1 MKAHIALAVLVS
13 LIGTSALAQGLSGAV
28 LPCKKVGTVNL
39 NSIGADIATA
49 VVRTLVGTV
58 IDTAVAYLD
67 DPKVA
72 KYEVVV
78 PVDDAN
84 SLTDGTKCIY
94 ISSAQLTPDLEAP
107 KIQGKPL
114 YESSSLEG
122 VDLFIKFQISK
133 SAAATAAGSHPLRA
147 GILAWKY
154 KNFLSD
160 NCPFLRQCSKRDV
173 VMKLGFMLPA
183 ASANNTTHTSEP
195 FGFTIVNATAAE
207 VQNAVQ
213 LESGGVVTL
222 PWTTSSELQGPINIR
237 FELIETSQPNAFT
250 KALAAAVKAQKGV
263 IQDTVENKIKGLSDQ
278 VAAAAA
284 QPRVTEAAKAF
295 DNYKTAYDVA
305 LATRVAYEIADANQ
319 RKVLAAQ
326 YEIQRRS
333 AKLAETLGKA
343 AFRLADLDWPTGGLG
358 DLPAI

>member
-1 MKAHIALAVLVS
+1 MKAYIAWILLTS
-13 LIGTSALAQGLSGAV
+13 LIGSSAFAQGLSGAV
-28 LPCKKVGTVNL
+28 LPCKTNAVYL

-49 VVRTLVGTV
+49 VVRTLVGTA

-67 DPKVA
+67 DPKVS

-78 PVDDAN
+78 PVDNADD
-84 SLTDGTKCIY
+84 LTGGTKCIF
-94 ISSAQLTPDLEAP
+94 ISSARITADG
-107 KIQGKPL
+107 KIQGKSL
-114 YESSSLEG
+114 YDSASLEG

-133 SAAATAAGSHPLRA
+133 SSTASASGDHPLRA
-147 GILAWKY
+147 GILAWQY
-154 KNFLSD
+154 KHFLSD
-160 NCPFLRQCSKRDV
+160 DCPFLRQCSKRDI

-195 FGFTIVNATAAE
+195 FGFTIVNATANE
-207 VQNAVQ
+207 VQNAVR
-213 LESGGVVTL
+213 LDDNAIATL
-222 PWTTSSELQGPINIR
+222 PWTTSSELKGPINIR

-295 DNYKTAYDVA
+295 DNYKAAYDVA
-305 LATRVAYEIADANQ
+305 LATRAAYELADANQ
-319 RKVLAAQ
+319 RKVLAVQ

-343 AFRLADLDWPTGGLG
+343 AFKLADLDWPDGGLG
-358 DLPAI
+358 NLPAL